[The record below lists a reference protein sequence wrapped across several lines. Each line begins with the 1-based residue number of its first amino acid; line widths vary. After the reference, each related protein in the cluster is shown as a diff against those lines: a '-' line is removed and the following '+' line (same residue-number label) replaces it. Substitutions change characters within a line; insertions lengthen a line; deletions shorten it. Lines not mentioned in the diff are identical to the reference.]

1 MNKDIKEIYDGM
13 KEFEELFYIDNPN
26 TNIYFEFGTNGY
38 DVTFIKVYLEDVEI
52 TLYHSESNDRKYFDD
67 LGDYEPI
74 VGYLVR
80 TLKKVINNLNKVK
93 L

>member
-1 MNKDIKEIYDGM
+1 M

-38 DVTFIKVYLEDVEI
+38 DVTFIKIYLNDVEI
-52 TLYHSESNDRKYFDD
+52 MLYHSETNDRNYLDD
-67 LGDYEPI
+67 IGDYEPI
-74 VGYLVR
+74 VSYLVR
-80 TLKKVINNLNKVK
+80 TLKKVISNLNQIK